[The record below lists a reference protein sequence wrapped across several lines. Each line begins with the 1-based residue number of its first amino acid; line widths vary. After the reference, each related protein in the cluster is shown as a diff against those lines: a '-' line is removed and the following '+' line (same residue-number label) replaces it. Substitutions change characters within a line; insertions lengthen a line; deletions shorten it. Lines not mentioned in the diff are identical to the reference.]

1 MRVMH
6 FSEHMHV
13 CLIDDNKFGQRQQS
27 RVMLVEISTEK
38 FIFYTFFLQMGGFA
52 GAAVTGVCAV
62 KFIIHTH
69 RQGRMFE

>member
-38 FIFYTFFLQMGGFA
+38 FIFYTFFYKWAVLRVRLSLVFA
-52 GAAVTGVCAV
+52 LSNL
-62 KFIIHTH
+62 
-69 RQGRMFE
+69 